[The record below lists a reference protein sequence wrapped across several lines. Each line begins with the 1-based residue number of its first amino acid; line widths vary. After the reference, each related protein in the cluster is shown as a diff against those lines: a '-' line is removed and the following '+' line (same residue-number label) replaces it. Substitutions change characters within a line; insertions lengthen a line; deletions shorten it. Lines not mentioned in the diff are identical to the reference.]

1 MRFEYVGFKEITFE
15 DAVRRINKRRKKFAP
30 VPISRPPFPFTS
42 KSVIGGVMMKDEG
55 WSEKEQKETPPVFW
69 IYLDGK
75 TSVLKISGNDYKK
88 VIAIPKSKQIYRFI

>member
-42 KSVIGGVMMKDEG
+42 KTVIGGVMMKDEG

-75 TSVLKISGNDYKK
+75 TSVIKISGNSYKK

>member
-1 MRFEYVGFKEITFE
+1 MRFEYLGFKDITFN
-15 DAVRRINKRRKKFAP
+15 DALRRINKRRKKFGS
-30 VPISRPPFPFTS
+30 ISISNPPFPFTS
-42 KSVIGGVMMKDEG
+42 KSIIGGVMMKDEG

-75 TSVLKISGNDYKK
+75 SSVLKISGNDYRK